1 VTMSMTGYG
10 RAEVKLDAADTRPAC
25 IVWIEVRS
33 FNHRFLSLKSRLP
46 DSMQAL
52 APDVEKGVRRRLR
65 RGSVLV
71 TVDLK
76 VDAGDASALVDT
88 DLLASYAVA
97 LDRLAKERGCEGAS
111 LDALIAL
118 PGVIRDVAVSPE
130 SVGDLAPAVMEA
142 LDAALN
148 RLVEMRRAEG
158 EHLNAVLG
166 DMADRLAEYLGR
178 VRDGRPQVIDDYRE
192 RLRTRISQIL
202 EREGL
207 AVDEGDIVR
216 EVALFA
222 DRSDIAEELDRL
234 DGHIAQLRKF
244 LQDDDAAGKRIEFI
258 VQEMFREAN
267 TMLAKISDPALSEQ
281 ALAIKSEVEKVK
293 EQALNVE

>member
-1 VTMSMTGYG
+1 M
-10 RAEVKLDAADTRPAC
+10 
-25 IVWIEVRS
+25 
-33 FNHRFLSLKSRLP
+33 
-46 DSMQAL
+46 
-52 APDVEKGVRRRLR
+52 
-65 RGSVLV
+65 
-71 TVDLK
+71 DLK

-88 DLLASYAVA
+88 DLLASYAEA
-97 LDRLAKERGCEGAS
+97 LDRLAKERGCEGAA

-130 SVGDLAPAVMEA
+130 SAGDLGPAVMEA
-142 LDAALN
+142 LDAALS

-166 DMADRLAEYLGR
+166 DMADRLAEYLDR
-178 VRDGRPQVIDDYRE
+178 VRNGRPQVIDDYRE

-202 EREGL
+202 EKEGL

-234 DGHIAQLRKF
+234 NGHIAQLRKC
-244 LQDDDAAGKRIEFI
+244 LQDDDAVGKRIEFI